1 MVKKEIVMA
10 AVLEVQEGDFPTAF
24 NVIFSALARI
34 VCAVLVAKA
43 IVWKIL
49 AMHLL
54 F

>member
-10 AVLEVQEGDFPTAF
+10 VVLEVQEGNFPTAF
-24 NVIFSALARI
+24 YVIFSALARI
-34 VCAVLVAKA
+34 VRAVLVVKA
-43 IVWKIL
+43 RVWKIL